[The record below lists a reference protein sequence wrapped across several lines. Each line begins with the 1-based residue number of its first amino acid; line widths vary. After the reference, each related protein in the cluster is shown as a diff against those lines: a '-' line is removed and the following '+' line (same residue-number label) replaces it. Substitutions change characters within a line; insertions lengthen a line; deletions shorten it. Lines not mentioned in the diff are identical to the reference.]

1 MELRPMRIGELLD
14 RTVSV
19 LRQHF
24 SLFVGLALVPMAVG
38 ILLPLPFLP
47 HGLPADA
54 RAVTALFPFLL
65 LIGLGF
71 GLILFPATM
80 GATAA
85 AVNRLARGETATV
98 RDSWR
103 KTARRI
109 PALVGAMILT
119 AMVIAG
125 AGLSLAVP
133 AIAILALR
141 PVSAVLVIVVG
152 GVLGLAAVAF
162 IFWVA
167 VGLALAQLIV
177 VVEEAGPLTSLKR
190 SWDLARDGRWHI
202 VLVYVLYFII
212 SFVIKLLFTLPF
224 TLLSAGIVRHAGNP
238 LWLAVASNWV
248 GLLTSILL
256 VPLLGIG
263 LTLAYLNQRM
273 KKEAFDL
280 QVMMG
285 SLEPSPA
292 PGAPLAGPEPLGEE
306 Q

>member
-24 SLFVGLALVPMAVG
+24 SLFVGLALVPMAAG

-47 HGLPADA
+47 HSLPADA
-54 RAVTALFPFLL
+54 LAVTALFPFLL

-85 AVNRLARGETATV
+85 AVDRLARNETATV

-125 AGLSLAVP
+125 ASLSLAVP
-133 AIAILALR
+133 AIAILVLR

-152 GVLGLAAVAF
+152 GVLGVAAVGF

-190 SWDLARDGRWHI
+190 SWDLSRDGRWHI
-202 VLVYVLYFII
+202 VLVYVLYFLI
-212 SFVIKLLFTLPF
+212 SLVVKLLFTLPF

-280 QVMMG
+280 QVMMS
-285 SLEPSPA
+285 SLETSPA
-292 PGAPLAGPEPLGEE
+292 PGTPLAGSEPLGEG